1 MKERDSAPAPR
12 TTKAPT
18 GTSAV
23 RRQEI
28 TRAMLAAGVSINDLV
43 RRTGY
48 LKHQVQ
54 AAVGGRSE
62 IEETT
67 FKVLMHAIRSTSQSQ
82 RDVARGDA

>member
-1 MKERDSAPAPR
+1 MKELDSVPALKP
-12 TTKAPT
+12 TKAPT
-18 GTSAV
+18 GASAV

-28 TRAMLAAGVSINDLV
+28 TRAMLASGVSINDLV

-67 FKVLMHAIRSTSQSQ
+67 FKVLMHAIRSTSQVQ
-82 RDVARGDA
+82 RDVAQGEA